1 MLESAVWPVA
11 ITVLIAPCFVLSC
24 FVFFMDDIRIVKLVD
39 FKGLLP
45 MKMTHMSATCTSQ

>member
-11 ITVLIAPCFVLSC
+11 ITVLIASCFVLSC

-45 MKMTHMSATCTSQ
+45 KKMTHMSATCTSQ